1 MARMQARALSL
12 TPSEQGP
19 AAASVRPILTNRL
32 PEVSFNDMSTT
43 ESKQKTG
50 ALRHLGPIIRKYW
63 ARYLTGILVLAAVD
77 ISQTIIPGIAA
88 GVIDGLST
96 FTATSRTLLLA
107 LLQIGALVAG
117 ITVGRYFW
125 RYLIWG
131 SARYVEQEVRADL
144 FAKYLELSGDFHDV
158 HKTGELMA
166 LVTNDLEA
174 VRQSLGDGLL
184 MIADFF
190 IMTTFTLV
198 AMLRFNR
205 SLTLLALIPLALIAL
220 FVTRAGP
227 LVFKLFKRVQDA
239 FAALTDYVEEAMT
252 GMRIIKVFTR
262 EDDVARGLKDKA
274 MRLQRRDILLVRVW
288 GLAGPLIDFL
298 GAASVL
304 VLLWYGGILATRGQ
318 FTIGGL
324 VAFNTY
330 IGMLAWPMTA
340 LGQAINLF
348 QRGQASLAR
357 INDIL
362 DQRPTIQEVPDALSL
377 AEGMRGEVAFDHV
390 TFERA
395 GHRILDDVSFQIT
408 PGERVGIIGPVGAGK
423 TTIVSL
429 LTRAYDPTT
438 GTILVDGVDV
448 RRYKLADLRRAIGV
462 VTQDV
467 FLFSDSLEENINLTD
482 LPVGEEEIHEATR
495 QSDIYAN
502 ISEFEEEFGTI
513 VGERGVTLSGGE
525 KQRVT
530 IARALLKKPR
540 ILVLDDAL
548 SAVDADTEK
557 HILDNI
563 TGFTPAPTTIVIS
576 NRISALRQMDRILVL
591 DAGRVVEEGTHAAL
605 VKKHG
610 WYWRVYRRQLVEQKV
625 EAE

>member
-1 MARMQARALSL
+1 
-12 TPSEQGP
+12 
-19 AAASVRPILTNRL
+19 
-32 PEVSFNDMSTT
+32 MSTT
-43 ESKQKTG
+43 ETKQKSIW
-50 ALRHLGPIIRKYW
+50 RHLGPIIRKYW
-63 ARYLTGILVLAAVD
+63 VRYLCGILILAAVD
-77 ISQTIIPGIAA
+77 ISQTIIPGITAT
-88 GVIDGLST
+88 VIDDLSS
-96 FTATSRTLLLA
+96 FTATAHTLLVA
-107 LLQIGALVAG
+107 LLQISALVAG

-125 RYLIWG
+125 RFLIWG
-131 SARYVEQEVRADL
+131 SARYLEQEVRDNL
-144 FAKYLELSGDFHDV
+144 FAKYLELSADFHDV
-158 HKTGELMA
+158 HKTGDLMA

-184 MIADFF
+184 MISDFF
-190 IMTTFTLV
+190 IMTTFTLI

-220 FVTRAGP
+220 IVTRAGP

-239 FAALTDYVEEAMT
+239 FSALTDYVEEAMT

-262 EDDVARGLKDKA
+262 EKDAARGLRAKA
-274 MRLQRRDILLVRVW
+274 MDLQRRDIRLIKVW

-298 GAASVL
+298 GAISVL
-304 VLLWYGGILATRGQ
+304 VLLWYGGILATRGT

-348 QRGQASLAR
+348 QRGQASAAR
-357 INDIL
+357 INEIL
-362 DQRPTIQEVPDALSL
+362 DQSSTIQELPDA
-377 AEGMRGEVAFDHV
+377 APIEGELRGDVDFEHV
-390 TFERA
+390 TFERE
-395 GHRILDDVSFQIT
+395 GHKILDDVSFHIAS
-408 PGERVGIIGPVGAGK
+408 GEKIGIIGPIGSGK

-429 LTRAYDPTT
+429 LTRAYDPSA
-438 GTILVDGVDV
+438 GKVLVDGVDV
-448 RRYKLADLRRAIGV
+448 RQYRLKDLRRAIGV

-467 FLFSDSLEENINLTD
+467 FLFSDSLEENINVTD
-482 LPVGEEEIHEATR
+482 LPVSEKEIGEATK
-495 QSDIYAN
+495 QSDIYNN
-502 ISEFEEEFGTI
+502 ISEFRDEFGTI

-530 IARALLKKPR
+530 IARAFLKKPR

-563 TGFTPAPTTIVIS
+563 AGFTSRPTTIVIS
-576 NRISALRQMDRILVL
+576 NRISALRQMDRVLVL
-591 DAGRVVEEGTHAAL
+591 NAGRVAEEGTHSAL
-605 VKKHG
+605 LRKHD
-610 WYWRVYRRQLVEQKV
+610 WYWRVFRRQLVEHKV
-625 EAE
+625 EKE

>member
-1 MARMQARALSL
+1 
-12 TPSEQGP
+12 
-19 AAASVRPILTNRL
+19 
-32 PEVSFNDMSTT
+32 MSTT
-43 ESKQKTG
+43 ETKQKSIW
-50 ALRHLGPIIRKYW
+50 RHLGPIIRKYW
-63 ARYLTGILVLAAVD
+63 VRYLCGILILAAVD
-77 ISQTIIPGIAA
+77 ISQTIIPGITAT
-88 GVIDGLST
+88 VIDDLSS
-96 FTATSRTLLLA
+96 FTATAHTLLVA
-107 LLQIGALVAG
+107 LLQISALVAG

-125 RYLIWG
+125 RFLIWG
-131 SARYVEQEVRADL
+131 SARYLEQEVRDNL
-144 FAKYLELSGDFHDV
+144 FAKYLELSADFHDV
-158 HKTGELMA
+158 HKTGDLMA

-184 MIADFF
+184 MISDFF
-190 IMTTFTLV
+190 IMTTFTLI

-220 FVTRAGP
+220 IVTRAGP

-239 FAALTDYVEEAMT
+239 FSALTDYVEEAMT

-262 EDDVARGLKDKA
+262 EKDAARGLRAKA
-274 MRLQRRDILLVRVW
+274 MDLQRRDIRLIKVW

-298 GAASVL
+298 GAISVL
-304 VLLWYGGILATRGQ
+304 VLLWYGGILATRGT

-348 QRGQASLAR
+348 QRGQASAAR
-357 INDIL
+357 INEIL
-362 DQRPTIQEVPDALSL
+362 DQSSTIQELPDA
-377 AEGMRGEVAFDHV
+377 APIEGELRGDVDFEHV
-390 TFERA
+390 TFERE
-395 GHRILDDVSFQIT
+395 GHKILDDVSFHIAS
-408 PGERVGIIGPVGAGK
+408 GEKIGIIGPIGSGK

-429 LTRAYDPTT
+429 LTRAYDPSA
-438 GTILVDGVDV
+438 GKVLVDGVDV
-448 RRYKLADLRRAIGV
+448 RQYRLKDLRRAIGV

-467 FLFSDSLEENINLTD
+467 FLFSDSLEENINVTD
-482 LPVGEEEIHEATR
+482 LPVSEKEIGEATK
-495 QSDIYAN
+495 QSDIYNN
-502 ISEFEEEFGTI
+502 ISEFRDEFGTI

-530 IARALLKKPR
+530 IARAFLKKPR

-563 TGFTPAPTTIVIS
+563 AGFTSRPTTIVIS

-591 DAGRVVEEGTHAAL
+591 NAGRVAEEGTHSAL
-605 VKKHG
+605 LRKHD
-610 WYWRVYRRQLVEQKV
+610 WYWRVFRRQLVEHKV
-625 EAE
+625 EKE